1 MSTTILNGQKSEFEI
16 GNNRNGISYQ
26 HAHLYIVSN
35 QPSQFQKS
43 MCMYSGLNGVVVTVL
58 FSILKWPKLKVKKKT
73 DKIPSK
79 NNVIGTEGL
88 ETRCFFSL
96 KNY

>member
-1 MSTTILNGQKSEFEI
+1 MKSWLPYNMYIYILCL
-16 GNNRNGISYQ
+16 SYLQ
-26 HAHLYIVSN
+26 SFLT
-35 QPSQFQKS
+35 F
-43 MCMYSGLNGVVVTVL
+43 CGLNGVVVTVL

-88 ETRCFFSL
+88 ETRCFFFFKKL
-96 KNY
+96 LIVVYCLIC